1 MEPRRVKMEKIQ
13 IDSGKYGYI
22 MRESSDVQFK
32 IAHATVVVA
41 NEDGERNRLFRID
54 LAIKMVQMSD
64 AEIKMVEAMIEEEL
78 DLQDLAIEL

>member
-1 MEPRRVKMEKIQ
+1 MDIE

-22 MRESSDVQFK
+22 MRQQSDVQHK

-64 AEIKMVEAMIEEEL
+64 AEKTMVEALIEEEV
-78 DLQDLAIEL
+78 DLSDLAIE